1 MAPKY
6 FPHFIVKM
14 QTKYWLFLYQKKKK
28 KWKMKEE
35 RYIDDEV
42 EA

>member
-14 QTKYWLFLYQKKKK
+14 QTKYWLFLYQKEL
-28 KWKMKEE
+28 KWNMKEE
-35 RYIDDEV
+35 SYIDDEV